1 MIDLGKLEQEIQD
14 FLKST
19 PKEEV
24 YRSLG
29 LSFKKST
36 NNSME
41 CLVSKEMAQSLK
53 SLGFNLPCVFGDI
66 YGDGEIYG
74 MELTNNGMFDFNL
87 SKSKPFIN
95 SDFVNSGFVVPSYE
109 QVFKWLRDKGYET
122 NIHYNY
128 LPEVGCKIGY
138 GYEII
143 YKNQLLERDGLFEE
157 YEEARETAITSIM
170 NHMLSS
176 SK

>member
-1 MIDLGKLEQEIQD
+1 
-14 FLKST
+14 
-19 PKEEV
+19 
-24 YRSLG
+24 
-29 LSFKKST
+29 
-36 NNSME
+36 
-41 CLVSKEMAQSLK
+41 
-53 SLGFNLPCVFGDI
+53 
-66 YGDGEIYG
+66 

-87 SKSKPFIN
+87 SKSNPFIN

-109 QVFKWLRDKGYET
+109 QVFKWLRGKGYET

-157 YEEARETAITSIM
+157 YEEAMEAAITSIM
-170 NHMLSS
+170 NHMLSP

>member
-1 MIDLGKLEQEIQD
+1 MIDLGKLEQDIQD

-24 YRSLG
+24 YKILG
-29 LSFKKST
+29 LTEKQPDKST
-36 NNSME
+36 DF
-41 CLVSKEMAQSLK
+41 LISKEVAESLK
-53 SLGFNLPCVFGDI
+53 QLGFNLPCVFGDI

-143 YKNQLLERDGLFEE
+143 YKNQLLERDGLYEE
-157 YEEARETAITSIM
+157 YEEAREAVLVSILK
-170 NHMLSS
+170 HLSS
-176 SK
+176 TK

>member
-1 MIDLGKLEQEIQD
+1 MDKLKQDIQE

-24 YRSLG
+24 YKILG
-29 LSFKKST
+29 LTEKQPDKPTDF
-36 NNSME
+36 
-41 CLVSKEMAQSLK
+41 LISKEMAQSLK
-53 SLGFNLPCVFGDI
+53 QLGFNLPCIFGDI

-95 SDFVNSGFVVPSYE
+95 SDFINSGFVVPSYE

-128 LPEVGCKIGY
+128 LPEVSCKIGY

-157 YEEARETAITSIM
+157 YEEAREAAITSIM

>member
-1 MIDLGKLEQEIQD
+1 MDMNKLKQDIQD

-24 YRSLG
+24 YKILG
-29 LSFKKST
+29 LSEKQPDKPTDFLI
-36 NNSME
+36 SMD
-41 CLVSKEMAQSLK
+41 MAQSLK
-53 SLGFNLPCVFGDI
+53 QLGFNLPCVFGDI

-128 LPEVGCKIGY
+128 LSEVGCKIGY

-143 YKNQLLERDGLFEE
+143 YKNQLLEQDGLYEE
-157 YEEARETAITSIM
+157 YEEAREAAITSIM

>member
-1 MIDLGKLEQEIQD
+1 MDMDKLKQDIQE

-24 YRSLG
+24 YKILG
-29 LSFKKST
+29 LTEKQPDKPTDF
-36 NNSME
+36 
-41 CLVSKEMAQSLK
+41 LISKEMAQSLK
-53 SLGFNLPCVFGDI
+53 QLGFNLPCIFGDI

-95 SDFVNSGFVVPSYE
+95 SDFINSGFVVPSYE

-128 LPEVGCKIGY
+128 LPEVSCKIGY

-157 YEEARETAITSIM
+157 YEEAREAAITSIM

>member
-1 MIDLGKLEQEIQD
+1 MNKLEQDIQD
-14 FLKST
+14 FLRST
-19 PKEEV
+19 LKEEV
-24 YRSLG
+24 YKILG
-29 LSFKKST
+29 LAEKQPDKATDF
-36 NNSME
+36 
-41 CLVSKEMAQSLK
+41 LVTIESAETLK
-53 SLGFNLPCVFGDI
+53 QLGFNLPCIFGDI
-66 YGDGEIYG
+66 YGDREIYG
-74 MELTNNGMFDFNL
+74 MELTNNGLFDFNVN
-87 SKSKPFIN
+87 KSKPFIN
-95 SDFVNSGFVVPSYE
+95 SDFANSGFVVPSYE

-157 YEEARETAITSIM
+157 YEEAREAAITSIM

>member
-1 MIDLGKLEQEIQD
+1 MIDLDKLQQDIQY

-24 YRSLG
+24 YKILG
-29 LSFKKST
+29 LTEKKPDKST
-36 NNSME
+36 DF
-41 CLVSKEMAQSLK
+41 LISKETAETLK
-53 SLGFNLPCVFGDI
+53 QLGFNLPCVFGDI

-95 SDFVNSGFVVPSYE
+95 SDFVDSGFVVPSYE

-157 YEEARETAITSIM
+157 YEEAREASLLSIIK
-170 NHMLSS
+170 HLSLS
-176 SK
+176 N